1 MFLLVNNKILNVKR
15 VTTIEIDRD
24 TPSEINYLFCDGGYI
39 KERFNSEELAL
50 AKFNDNAKNKS
61 FISTSDKRLINHSF
75 IKDILQDSINTKRIV
90 YVIYNGAPLKELLE
104 SEDAVIAKVESLK
117 GTLSTIEDSGI
128 SEPTDLSNYYTK
140 TESDGKFATELD
152 LTIDPSTFIMTAKLN
167 DTTGKALSTQTI
179 DLPLETMVVSAE
191 YDKKTKEIVLKL
203 ENGTSTR
210 VSVADLVSGL
220 ASTSDIPTKVSQLTN
235 DSKYATTDEL
245 TKQIGTVTT
254 NVSNV
259 EKKIPTKTSQLTND
273 SSFVTTETLT
283 QEIGTVNTSITN
295 MGKTIPTKT
304 SQLTNDSDLTTKAYV
319 DAEIEKVKALISP
332 AE

>member
-1 MFLLVNNKILNVKR
+1 MFLLVNNKLLNVKR

-75 IKDILQDSINTKRIV
+75 IKDILQDSINAKRIV

-104 SEDAVIAKVESLK
+104 SEDAVTAKVESLK

-140 TESDGKFATELD
+140 AESDGKFATELD
-152 LTIDPSTFIMTAKLN
+152 LTIDPSTFVMTAKLN

-191 YDKKTKEIVLKL
+191 YDKKTKELVLKL

-235 DSKYATTDEL
+235 DS
-245 TKQIGTVTT
+245 
-254 NVSNV
+254 N
-259 EKKIPTKTSQLTND
+259 
-273 SSFVTTETLT
+273 FVTNETLT
-283 QEIGTVNTSITN
+283 QEIGTVNASITN

-319 DAEIEKVKALISP
+319 DEEIKKVKALISP

>member
-1 MFLLVNNKILNVKR
+1 MFLLVNNKLLNIKR
-15 VTTIEIDRD
+15 VTTIEVDRD

-39 KERFNSEELAL
+39 KERFDSEELAL

-75 IKDILQDSINTKRIV
+75 IKDVLQDSINPKRIV

-104 SEDAVIAKVESLK
+104 SESAVTAKVESLK
-117 GTLSTIEDSGI
+117 STLSAIEDSGI

-140 TESDGKFATELD
+140 EESDGKFATELD

-167 DTTGKALSTQTI
+167 DTTGKTLSTQTI

-191 YDKKTKEIVLKL
+191 YDKKTKE
-203 ENGTSTR
+203 
-210 VSVADLVSGL
+210 
-220 ASTSDIPTKVSQLTN
+220 KVSQLTN
-235 DSKYATTDEL
+235 DS
-245 TKQIGTVTT
+245 
-254 NVSNV
+254 N
-259 EKKIPTKTSQLTND
+259 
-273 SSFVTTETLT
+273 FVTNETLT

-319 DAEIEKVKALISP
+319 DEEIKKVKALISP

>member
-1 MFLLVNNKILNVKR
+1 MFLLVNNKLLNIKR

-39 KERFNSEELAL
+39 KERFDSEELAL
-50 AKFNDNAKNKS
+50 AKFNDNTKNKS

-75 IKDILQDSINTKRIV
+75 IKDVLQDSINPKRIV

-104 SEDAVIAKVESLK
+104 SESAVTAKVESLK
-117 GTLSTIEDSGI
+117 STLSAIEDSGI

-140 TESDGKFATELD
+140 EESDGKFATELD

-167 DTTGKALSTQTI
+167 DTTGKTLSTQTI

-191 YDKKTKEIVLKL
+191 YDKKTKELVLKL
-203 ENGTSTR
+203 ENGTSTKI
-210 VSVADLVSGL
+210 SVADLVSGL

-235 DSKYATTDEL
+235 DS
-245 TKQIGTVTT
+245 
-254 NVSNV
+254 N
-259 EKKIPTKTSQLTND
+259 
-273 SSFVTTETLT
+273 FVTNETLT

-319 DAEIEKVKALISP
+319 DEEIKKVKALISP

>member
-1 MFLLVNNKILNVKR
+1 MFLLVNNKLLNVKR

-75 IKDILQDSINTKRIV
+75 IKDILQDSINAKRIV

-104 SEDAVIAKVESLK
+104 SEDAVTAKVEGLK
-117 GTLSTIEDSGI
+117 STLSTIEDSGI

-140 TESDGKFATELD
+140 AESDGKFATELD
-152 LTIDPSTFIMTAKLN
+152 LTIDPSTFVMTAKLN

-191 YDKKTKEIVLKL
+191 YDKKTKELVLKL

-235 DSKYATTDEL
+235 DSD
-245 TKQIGTVTT
+245 
-254 NVSNV
+254 
-259 EKKIPTKTSQLTND
+259 
-273 SSFVTTETLT
+273 FVTTETLT

-319 DAEIEKVKALISP
+319 DAEIEKVKALIPSG
-332 AE
+332 E

>member
-1 MFLLVNNKILNVKR
+1 MFLLVNNKLLNIKR
-15 VTTIEIDRD
+15 VTTIEVDRD

-75 IKDILQDSINTKRIV
+75 IKDVLQDSINPKRIV

-104 SEDAVIAKVESLK
+104 SESAVTAKVESLK
-117 GTLSTIEDSGI
+117 STLSAIEDSGI

-140 TESDGKFATELD
+140 EESDGKFATELD
-152 LTIDPSTFIMTAKLN
+152 LTIDPSTFVMTAKLN
-167 DTTGKALSTQTI
+167 DTTGKTLSTQTI

-191 YDKKTKEIVLKL
+191 YDKKTKELILKL
-203 ENGTSTR
+203 ENGTSTKI
-210 VSVADLVSGL
+210 SVADLVSGL

-235 DSKYATTDEL
+235 DS
-245 TKQIGTVTT
+245 
-254 NVSNV
+254 N
-259 EKKIPTKTSQLTND
+259 
-273 SSFVTTETLT
+273 FVTNETLT

-319 DAEIEKVKALISP
+319 DEEIKKVKALISP